1 MNHLCFLR
9 RMQIDTVG
17 FMDVGS
23 IAHDESKTKDAK
35 AKYSSHAAMMYR
47 EQLARDVDLDAQK
60 YGEVV
65 VLDEEYSI
73 EAEPQGKKS
82 DDFFHEGNYISSPTL
97 SSVSDSSD
105 TKSTPHTAAT
115 HKTSA
120 GSKAVS
126 SLSKSGS
133 KKMTLGDM
141 DALEKKAKE
150 EVGEQHLKQQPKSMS
165 E

>member
-1 MNHLCFLR
+1 M
-9 RMQIDTVG
+9 MKVG
-17 FMDVGS
+17 GNARARKIFSD
-23 IAHDESKTKDAK
+23 SKTKDAK

-133 KKMTLGDM
+133 KKMTLGAKKVTIDM